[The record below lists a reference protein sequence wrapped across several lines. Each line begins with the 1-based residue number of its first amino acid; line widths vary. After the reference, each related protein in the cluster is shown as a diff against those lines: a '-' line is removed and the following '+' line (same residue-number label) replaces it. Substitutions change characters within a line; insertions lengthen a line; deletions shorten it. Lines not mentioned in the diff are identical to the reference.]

1 MENASKALTIAGGVL
16 IAVMLA
22 VLVYYVFT
30 HWGDS
35 QRMQQEDVD
44 AQKVEDFNK
53 SYLSYEQGTA
63 LYGSELLGLINKMT
77 DYNKSDD
84 VKYDFYDAMNMTIKI
99 RELSGSGGNL
109 FAKGTYDLKKIND
122 TITTV
127 MNSTSNNSKYKGKI
141 SDSQWEYLAK
151 SSSSSDTTFNKLCTE
166 LNIDPNL
173 DRPTLKSAAAEYY
186 KYVQFKRMKFK
197 HTGTT
202 FSDSGRV
209 ATMSFEETK

>member
-35 QRMQQEDVD
+35 QRMQQEE
-44 AQKVEDFNK
+44 VEIQRVEEFNK
-53 SYLSYEQGTA
+53 SYLSYEKV
-63 LYGSELLGLINKMT
+63 LYGSELLGLINKMN
-77 DYNKSDD
+77 DYNDSDD
-84 VKYDFYDAMNMTIKI
+84 VKYDHYDKMDLYMKI
-99 RELSGSGGNL
+99 NELSGSTDNL
-109 FAKGTYDLKKIND
+109 FSSGSYKITDINN
-122 TITTV
+122 TINNIMKETT
-127 MNSTSNNSKYKGKI
+127 NSNKYKGKI

-151 SSSSSDTTFNKLCTE
+151 SSNSSDTTFNNLCAE
-166 LNIDPNL
+166 LNIDSSLNRADL
-173 DRPTLKSAAAEYY
+173 QNAAKEYY

-202 FSDSGRV
+202 FASSSGRV
-209 ATMSFEETK
+209 ETMSFEETR